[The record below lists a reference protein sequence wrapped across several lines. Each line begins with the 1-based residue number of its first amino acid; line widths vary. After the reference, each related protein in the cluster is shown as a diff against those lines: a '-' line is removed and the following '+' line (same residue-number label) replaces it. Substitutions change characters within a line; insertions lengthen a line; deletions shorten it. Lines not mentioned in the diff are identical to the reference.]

1 MVNDPYRKSY
11 SRDKFFS
18 NKALESD
25 IRGGQYTSRFD
36 AQRADSD
43 QGFDS
48 DKYHKQLSSAKDK
61 FRFELEED
69 DFIKSLDWKLQDIK
83 KSLRYV
89 RAGLPDQSKPSK
101 NEDVKKFE

>member
-1 MVNDPYRKSY
+1 MNWERQGRQENGYRERSYDDFNSRRSVVSDPYRKSY

-25 IRGGQYTSRFD
+25 IRGSKYTSRFD
-36 AQRADSD
+36 IQRAEPD

-69 DFIKSLDWKLQDIK
+69 DFIK
-83 KSLRYV
+83 
-89 RAGLPDQSKPSK
+89 
-101 NEDVKKFE
+101 